1 MFYRCLTVVRGGVTL
16 GYQIKQLVDQ
26 GLYESEWC
34 SVVPP
39 GAEVVWAEG
48 VDTTWVSKQWN
59 YNDWEIV
66 MALSHVHY
74 IPCLDNG
81 KYVTIT
87 ASADI
92 VEADVSV
99 DTTWMSKQ
107 QNIT

>member
-1 MFYRCLTVVRGGVTL
+1 MLILSYRCLTVVRGGVTL

-39 GAEVVWAEG
+39 GADVVWAEG
-48 VDTTWVSKQWN
+48 VDTTWVSKQRN

-66 MALSHVHY
+66 MARNHVHY
-74 IPCLDNG
+74 IPSLDNG

-87 ASADI
+87 ASADM
-92 VEADVSV
+92 VERGGRGCRHDV
-99 DTTWMSKQ
+99 
-107 QNIT
+107 NE